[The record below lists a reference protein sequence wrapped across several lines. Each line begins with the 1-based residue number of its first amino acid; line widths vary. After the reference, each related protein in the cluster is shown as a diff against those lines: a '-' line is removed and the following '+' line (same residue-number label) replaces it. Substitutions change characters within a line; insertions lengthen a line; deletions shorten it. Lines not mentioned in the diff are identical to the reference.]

1 MMAEYTLCKKERLS
15 SRTVIEHLFGGGSKS
30 FAAFPLRVVYMPV
43 EPAGED
49 AAAASMLVSVPKKRF
64 KRAVKRNLVKRQVR
78 EAYRKNKHLLLD
90 VLEERDKKLA
100 IAFIWLDSHIH
111 PTAEVEE
118 KMKKLLFHIAER
130 VV

>member
-1 MMAEYTLCKKERLS
+1 MAEYTLCKKERLN
-15 SRTVIEHLFGGGSKS
+15 SRTMIERLFTGGSKS

-43 EPAGED
+43 EPGGED
-49 AAAASMLVSVPKKRF
+49 AVAASMLVSVPKKRF

-90 VLEERDKKLA
+90 VLEGRNKRLA
-100 IAFIWLDSHIH
+100 IAFIWLDGHIH

-118 KMKKLLFHIAER
+118 KMKRLLFHIAER
-130 VV
+130 LE